1 MHFRMT
7 ALRGWVAGCIA
18 ALAVSTASG
27 QTPAQAPRA
36 AGLRIIV
43 ATTSAQGQEVL
54 DQLKLGKDFADIAK
68 AISADPTG
76 AGGGYMGRLDPSELC
91 PELKDALKGLTPG
104 QVTGLVQVPG
114 GFAILKVLPDSEAP
128 PENPNSAPLPA
139 VTQAC
144 ALRPAI
150 LVSGFGEADAIY
162 KGFPKS
168 DGWERDLQQICAIR
182 TVSVPVVQDRLDKAL
197 APQNPELS
205 QLAPLDLMQ
214 KHYAAAQL
222 HAFEG
227 EMDKAIAEWNA
238 ARQVAKTSVPDAMPM
253 MEETL
258 GVALLH
264 KSEMENGEYRNPGD
278 RCIFPPQPGVPYHSF
293 EKKADSEKAIQ
304 YFLEYLASKPDDVE
318 VKWMLN
324 LTYLTLGQ
332 YPRGVPQ
339 KYLLP
344 PSIFESKENI
354 GRFVDVA
361 PAAGLKM
368 FSEAGGV
375 IVDDF
380 ENNGLL
386 DVVTSSTGFCESL
399 RYFHNNGDGTFT
411 ERTQQAGLA
420 EQLGG
425 INIIQAD
432 YNNDG
437 CMDILVMRGGWEFPM
452 RRSLLRNNC
461 DGTFTDV
468 TRESGLGVTIAQS
481 QTAAWADIDNDG
493 YLDLFIGNENGP
505 SQLFRNKG
513 DGTFEDISHS
523 AGVDRV
529 AFTKGVVAG
538 DYDQDGYMDFYV
550 SNYFGG
556 NFLYHNNHDRTFTEM
571 AKQAGVQDAQR
582 TFVSWWFDY
591 NNDGWPDLYVS
602 TYYGSDE
609 EVMRTYLGLPH
620 RIPTMKIYKNLGNG
634 TFQDVT
640 KELGLDKVYMPM
652 GSNFGDVN
660 NDGYPDIYLGSG
672 NPSFAAVLPH
682 ILLLNKE
689 GKSFVD
695 ITASS
700 GTGEL
705 HKGHGIAFADMA
717 RDGNED
723 IIAEIGGAVP
733 SDAHAL
739 RLFKNP
745 GSGNDWINVHLVGVK
760 TNRAAMGARIKV
772 TVRDRGEP
780 ERSVYRTVG
789 SGGSFGANPM
799 EQHIGLGKAA
809 EILNLEI
816 WWPTSNTRQN
826 FEHVATNQ
834 FIEIKEFDKEYTALK
849 RTPVHLG
856 GPRKASVASGGKV
869 GAPAFGGKPQ

>member
-1 MHFRMT
+1 M
-7 ALRGWVAGCIA
+7 
-18 ALAVSTASG
+18 AVFLLDICWG
-27 QTPAQAPRA
+27 QNPPPPAPPNAP
-36 AGLRIIV
+36 GLRIIV
-43 ATTSAQGQEVL
+43 VASSSKAQEIL
-54 DQLKLGKDFADIAK
+54 DQLKQGKDFAEIAK
-68 AISADPTG
+68 TASVDSTG
-76 AGGGYMGRLDPSELC
+76 PGGGYMGRPDPATLC
-91 PELKDALKGLTPG
+91 PDLRDALKGVGAG
-104 QVTGLVQVPG
+104 QLSGIVQVPAG
-114 GFAILKVLPDSEAP
+114 YAILKVMAESEVP
-128 PENPNSAPLPA
+128 QENPNSTPLPWA
-139 VTQAC
+139 TQAC

-150 LVSGFGEADAIY
+150 LVSGFSEADAIY
-162 KGFPKS
+162 KAFPKS
-168 DGWERDLQQICAIR
+168 DGWDRDLQQICAIR
-182 TVSVPVVQDRLDKAL
+182 TVSIPVVQDRLDKAL
-197 APQNPELS
+197 DPKNPEAADLE
-205 QLAPLDLMQ
+205 PLERMQ
-214 KHYAAAQL
+214 KHCASAQL

-227 EMDKAIAEWNA
+227 EMEKAVAEWNT
-238 ARQVAKTSVPDAMPM
+238 ARRVAKTGVPDALPM
-253 MEETL
+253 MAETL
-258 GVALLH
+258 GVAYLH
-264 KSEMENGEYRNPGD
+264 KSEMENGEYRDPGD
-278 RCIFPPQPGVPYHSF
+278 RCIFPPQPGVAYHAF

-304 YFLEYLASKPDDVE
+304 YFLEYLANKPDDIE

-324 LTYLTLGQ
+324 LSYMTLGE

-361 PAAGLKM
+361 SAAGLKM
-368 FSEAGGV
+368 FSQAGGV

-420 EQLGG
+420 DELGG

-437 CMDILVMRGGWEFPM
+437 CMDILVLRGGWEFPM

-468 TRESGLGVTIAQS
+468 TDESGLGASISAT
-481 QTAAWADIDNDG
+481 QTAVWADIDNDG
-493 YLDLFIGNENGP
+493 YLDLFIGSENGP
-505 SQLFRNKG
+505 SQLFHNKG
-513 DGTFEDISHS
+513 DGTFEDISHA

-529 AFTKGVVAG
+529 AFTKSVVAG

-550 SNYFGG
+550 ANYFGG
-556 NFLYHNNHDRTFTEM
+556 NFLYHNNHDRTFTDL
-571 AKQAGVQDAQR
+571 AKQAGVEAAQR
-582 TFVSWWFDY
+582 SFVAWWFDY

-609 EVMRTYLGLPH
+609 EVMRTYLGQPH
-620 RIPTMKIYKNLGNG
+620 TIETMKIYKNLGNG

-640 KELGLDKVYMPM
+640 KEVGLDKVFMPM

-682 ILLLNKE
+682 VLLLNKE

-705 HKGHGIAFADMA
+705 HKGHGIAFADLA

-723 IIAEIGGAVP
+723 IVAEIGGAVP

-745 GSGNDWINVHLVGVK
+745 GSGNDWINVRLVGVK
-760 TNRAAMGARIKV
+760 TNRAAIGARIKV
-772 TVRDRGEP
+772 TVQDQGQP
-780 ERSVYRTVG
+780 ERAVYRTVG

-799 EQHIGLGKAA
+799 EQHVGLGKSAQ
-809 EILNLEI
+809 ILNLEI

-826 FEHVATNQ
+826 FSNVASNQ
-834 FIEIKEFDKEYTALK
+834 FIEIKEFAKDYSRLK
-849 RTPVHLG
+849 RTAVNLG
-856 GPRKASVASGGKV
+856 GVRKAPVASGGKLAAQT
-869 GAPAFGGKPQ
+869 GGGKAR